1 MTVCESRP
9 RIHICC
15 RKWDWRLL
23 EHQEDPVSVNQ
34 MPLSL
39 WFVVDIRRVTLDS
52 KGPGSLY

>member
-1 MTVCESRP
+1 MGLG
-9 RIHICC
+9 
-15 RKWDWRLL
+15 LL

-39 WFVVDIRRVTLDS
+39 WFVVDIGRATLDL